1 MAAASDDK
9 ARSSEA
15 DKLWNETSVDPV
27 EIHLGKDS
35 GYTLRA
41 YRMSDTLPSAASAD
55 GGEASAEATE
65 EDDDASAEDAKA
77 RERAEAQPDV
87 SENPEDE
94 DNEAP
99 SEADFLDEDE
109 EVDVLDAAPEEV
121 PLVLPRKGKLLLF
134 RDPESLVRYVRE
146 SDDNDLA
153 AIEEYADLQKRI
165 TADAISC
172 DEADTY
178 ELDLVT
184 ANLRGG
190 HDSWEPE
197 LLIKAAEV
205 GRDLGYALKL
215 QSVLNALS
223 PGSPLDDMDEALRVI
238 ADGGMRGML
247 AKRRLRKTGA
257 EQAAIAWRSVIAKIN
272 GAVEWRGGDE

>member
-9 ARSSEA
+9 ARSAEA
-15 DKLWNETSVDPV
+15 EKLWNETGVDPV

-41 YRMSDTLPSAASAD
+41 YRMSDTLPGAASAD
-55 GGEASAEATE
+55 EDGAGERDEAAGKA
-65 EDDDASAEDAKA
+65 DEDAD
-77 RERAEAQPDV
+77 ERPDIA
-87 SENPEDE
+87 ENPEDE

-109 EVDVLDAAPEEV
+109 AEVDVLDVVPDEV
-121 PLVLPRKGKLLLF
+121 PLFLTRKGKLLLF
-134 RDPESLVRYVRE
+134 RDEESLVRYVRE

-153 AIEEYADLQKRI
+153 VIEEYADLQKRI

-215 QSVLNALS
+215 QSVLSALS
-223 PGSPLDDMDEALRVI
+223 PGSPLDDMDEALRVV
-238 ADGGMRGML
+238 AEGGFRGML

>member
-1 MAAASDDK
+1 MAAASDDR
-9 ARSSEA
+9 ARSAEA

-41 YRMSDTLPSAASAD
+41 YRMSDTLPAS
-55 GGEASAEATE
+55 SP
-65 EDDDASAEDAKA
+65 SEDAEQGEEVVELKERPE
-77 RERAEAQPDV
+77 REEQPDIA
-87 SENPEDE
+87 ENPEDE
-94 DNEAP
+94 DHEAP
-99 SEADFLDEDE
+99 PESDFLE
-109 EVDVLDAAPEEV
+109 EELDALDAAPEEV
-121 PLVLPRKGKLLLF
+121 PVFLTRKGKLLLF

-153 AIEEYADLQKRI
+153 AAIEEYADLQKRI
-165 TADAISC
+165 STDAIVC
-172 DEADTY
+172 DEDDIY

-197 LLIKAAEV
+197 LLIKAAEI
-205 GRDLGYALKL
+205 GRDLGYALRL
-215 QSVLNALS
+215 QSVVDALA
-223 PGSPLDDMDEALRVI
+223 PGSPLDDIDEALRVI
-238 ADGGMRGML
+238 VDGGMRGMF

-257 EQAAIAWRSVIAKIN
+257 EQAAIAWRGVIAKIN
-272 GAVEWRGGDE
+272 GAVDWRGEAE

>member
-1 MAAASDDK
+1 MAVESDGSARSAAA
-9 ARSSEA
+9 E
-15 DKLWNETSVDPV
+15 KLWNETSVDPV
-27 EIHLGKDS
+27 ELHLGKDS

-41 YRMSDTLPSAASAD
+41 YRMSDTLPGAAPAED
-55 GGEASAEATE
+55 EATTEESAEEVSEAGKHAE
-65 EDDDASAEDAKA
+65 E
-77 RERAEAQPDV
+77 QPDV
-87 SENPEDE
+87 AESPEDE

-99 SEADFLDEDE
+99 SEADFLDEE

-121 PLVLPRKGKLLLF
+121 PVFLTRKGRLLLF
-134 RDPESLVRYVRE
+134 RDTESLARYVKE

-153 AIEEYADLQKRI
+153 AIDEYADLQKRI
-165 TADAISC
+165 TADAIVC

-197 LLIKAAEV
+197 LLIKAAEI
-205 GRDLGYALKL
+205 GRDLGYALRI
-215 QSVLNALS
+215 QSIVDALA

-238 ADGGMRGML
+238 VDGGMRGML

-257 EQAAIAWRSVIAKIN
+257 EQAAIAWRGVIAKIN
-272 GAVEWRGGDE
+272 AAVDWRGEE

>member
-9 ARSSEA
+9 ARSAET
-15 DKLWNETSVDPV
+15 DKLWNETGVDPV

-41 YRMSDTLPSAASAD
+41 YRMSDTLPGAASDEED
-55 GGEASAEATE
+55 GGEER
-65 EDDDASAEDAKA
+65 EDGA
-77 RERAEAQPDV
+77 ERAGERDEAQPDIA
-87 SENPEDE
+87 ENPEDE

-99 SEADFLDEDE
+99 SEADFLDEEE
-109 EVDVLDAAPEEV
+109 EVDVLDITPEEV
-121 PLVLPRKGKLLLF
+121 PLFLTRKGKLLLF

-153 AIEEYADLQKRI
+153 VIEEYADLQKRI
-165 TADAISC
+165 TADAVSC

-190 HDSWEPE
+190 QDSWEPE

-205 GRDLGYALKL
+205 GRDLGYALKN
-215 QSVLNALS
+215 QSILNALS
-223 PGSPLDDMDEALRVI
+223 PGSPLDDIDEALRVI